1 MLGIFSR
8 WGWFSLGFG
17 GWEIF
22 VFRGWGGFDGDLEGF
37 FRSGGGFDRDFE
49 GFFRG
54 GGGFDGDLEGG
65 QSGRA
70 GKARAGCSLHFLL
83 SPSVSK
89 DFSIFVVVRIRQ
101 QIFCRSSVREVKVR
115 K

>member
-1 MLGIFSR
+1 MGIFSR

-49 GFFRG
+49 GFSVLTSKVPNFNT
-54 GGGFDGDLEGG
+54 L
-65 QSGRA
+65 SGA
-70 GKARAGCSLHFLL
+70 LFGKMTT
-83 SPSVSK
+83 
-89 DFSIFVVVRIRQ
+89 SI
-101 QIFCRSSVREVKVR
+101 
-115 K
+115 